1 MKTYRKKPVI
11 VKAVQFLDTPE
22 SIREVVNFISK
33 SGRAV
38 TVSYK
43 KETPRVKVK
52 TLEGNMWANVGD
64 YVIRGVAGEFYPCKQ
79 EIFEQTYELVEE

>member
-1 MKTYRKKPVI
+1 
-11 VKAVQFLDTPE
+11 
-22 SIREVVNFISK
+22 
-33 SGRAV
+33 
-38 TVSYK
+38 VSYK